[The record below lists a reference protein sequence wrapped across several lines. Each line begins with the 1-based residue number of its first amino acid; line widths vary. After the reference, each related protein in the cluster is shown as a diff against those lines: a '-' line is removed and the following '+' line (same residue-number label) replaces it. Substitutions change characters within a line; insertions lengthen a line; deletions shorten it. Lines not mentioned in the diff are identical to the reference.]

1 MRKIVIKVM
10 EFSQFPKNKFS
21 LAENLICMKA
31 SLTITQQTS
40 CLSLSR
46 EFCFTGSW
54 GGVTDKEK

>member
-1 MRKIVIKVM
+1 MNIM

-21 LAENLICMKA
+21 LPDKIICMKA
-31 SLTITQQTS
+31 SLTITQQMR

-46 EFCFTGSW
+46 ECCFTGSW